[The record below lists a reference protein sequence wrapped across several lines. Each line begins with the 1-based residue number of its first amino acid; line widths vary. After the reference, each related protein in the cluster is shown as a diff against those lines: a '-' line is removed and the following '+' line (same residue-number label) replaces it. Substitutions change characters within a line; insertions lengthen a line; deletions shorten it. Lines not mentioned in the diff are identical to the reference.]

1 MEEAEIKQKNVGEG
15 FQPSLNFTNEK
26 VVANMPYY
34 SRKPTRIPN
43 FDYSRNHYYFITI
56 CTHEKECL
64 FGSPNH
70 LNQLGQIAEKHIQN
84 IPNFYQNIFIDK
96 YVVMPNHIHLIL
108 VLNYGENNPA
118 VPLIIGQFKRGVTM
132 EIRTLHPNRIV
143 WQRSFHD
150 HIIRNQSGYE
160 KIWTYIENNPL
171 KWEED
176 CFFCKISG
184 NDTREGWKPSPT
196 K

>member
-1 MEEAEIKQKNVGEG
+1 MKFNYRNTPRAQWHGYMG
-15 FQPSLNFTNEK
+15 
-26 VVANMPYY
+26 AN
-34 SRKPTRIPN
+34 
-43 FDYSRNHYYFITI
+43 YFVTI
-56 CTHEKECL
+56 CTKGNEPY
-64 FGSPNH
+64 FGIVKNEFVY
-70 LNQLGQIAEKHIQN
+70 LTEIGEFLQKQIEDTIN
-84 IPNFYQNIFIDK
+84 IRRGEISIPCYAI
-96 YVVMPNHIHLIL
+96 MPNHIHLIL
-108 VLNYGENNPA
+108 VLNNGENNPA